1 VHAPTPTAPDD
12 APPFVLTRR
21 RINLVF
27 SALIA
32 GMLVSS
38 LDQTIVSTAMPT
50 IVGDLGGV
58 SHMAW
63 VTTAYLLASTL
74 VMPIYG
80 KFGDLWGRRNL
91 FLIAIALFTVA
102 SVGAALSTDFTWFV
116 IWRGVQGL
124 GGGGLMILSQAIIAD
139 VVPARERGKYLGP
152 LGAIFGL
159 AAVAGPLVGGFFTDH
174 AALGWR
180 WCFWINV
187 PVGIAALVIGWFAL
201 TLPRKRNT
209 EPVDYAG
216 ILTLSAATTS
226 LVFFTDFGGDRGW
239 TDGATLALMAAFA
252 VAVLAFVLVEQRAA
266 QPIIPLAL
274 FRNPTFVVATALGAA
289 IGLGMF
295 SAIAFMPTFL
305 QMASGTSAAS
315 SGLLM
320 LPMMA
325 GLFITAIG
333 SGIAT
338 TRTGRYKVFPIAG
351 VLVIAAAMLWMTTLS
366 GDTSLV
372 TICTMLFV
380 MGLGL
385 GLVMQVVVLVAQN
398 AVSPSDLGAATATNN
413 YFREVGAT
421 LGVAVFGTVF
431 TNRLAENLTGAL
443 QGNAEQA
450 VAAGIT
456 SPDSLV
462 PQAVEAAG
470 EPLRTA
476 IVDAYAGALAPVF
489 GYLLP
494 AFAVALLLALF
505 LKEIPLS
512 DVAGMVARGEAV
524 AGDDLTDPERDDDA
538 REAAPAR

>member
-1 VHAPTPTAPDD
+1 
-12 APPFVLTRR
+12 
-21 RINLVF
+21 
-27 SALIA
+27 
-32 GMLVSS
+32 
-38 LDQTIVSTAMPT
+38 
-50 IVGDLGGV
+50 
-58 SHMAW
+58 
-63 VTTAYLLASTL
+63 
-74 VMPIYG
+74 
-80 KFGDLWGRRNL
+80 
-91 FLIAIALFTVA
+91 
-102 SVGAALSTDFTWFV
+102 
-116 IWRGVQGL
+116 
-124 GGGGLMILSQAIIAD
+124 
-139 VVPARERGKYLGP
+139 
-152 LGAIFGL
+152 
-159 AAVAGPLVGGFFTDH
+159 
-174 AALGWR
+174 
-180 WCFWINV
+180 
-187 PVGIAALVIGWFAL
+187 
-201 TLPRKRNT
+201 
-209 EPVDYAG
+209 
-216 ILTLSAATTS
+216 
-226 LVFFTDFGGDRGW
+226 
-239 TDGATLALMAAFA
+239 
-252 VAVLAFVLVEQRAA
+252 
-266 QPIIPLAL
+266 
-274 FRNPTFVVATALGAA
+274 
-289 IGLGMF
+289 MF

-305 QMASGTSAAS
+305 QMSSGISAAS

-333 SGIAT
+333 SGIAM
-338 TRTGRYKVFPIAG
+338 TRTGRYKAFPIAG

-398 AVSPSDLGAATATNN
+398 AVSPRDLGTATSTNN

-443 QGNAEQA
+443 QDNAQQA

-462 PQAVEAAG
+462 PQAVAAAG

-505 LKEIPLS
+505 LREIPLS
-512 DVAGMVARGEAV
+512 DVAGLVARGEAV
-524 AGDDLTDPERDDDA
+524 AGDDVDRRDDDA
-538 REAAPAR
+538 REATPAR

>member
-1 VHAPTPTAPDD
+1 
-12 APPFVLTRR
+12 
-21 RINLVF
+21 
-27 SALIA
+27 
-32 GMLVSS
+32 
-38 LDQTIVSTAMPT
+38 
-50 IVGDLGGV
+50 
-58 SHMAW
+58 
-63 VTTAYLLASTL
+63 
-74 VMPIYG
+74 
-80 KFGDLWGRRNL
+80 
-91 FLIAIALFTVA
+91 
-102 SVGAALSTDFTWFV
+102 
-116 IWRGVQGL
+116 
-124 GGGGLMILSQAIIAD
+124 
-139 VVPARERGKYLGP
+139 
-152 LGAIFGL
+152 
-159 AAVAGPLVGGFFTDH
+159 
-174 AALGWR
+174 
-180 WCFWINV
+180 
-187 PVGIAALVIGWFAL
+187 
-201 TLPRKRNT
+201 
-209 EPVDYAG
+209 
-216 ILTLSAATTS
+216 
-226 LVFFTDFGGDRGW
+226 
-239 TDGATLALMAAFA
+239 
-252 VAVLAFVLVEQRAA
+252 
-266 QPIIPLAL
+266 
-274 FRNPTFVVATALGAA
+274 
-289 IGLGMF
+289 MF

-305 QMASGTSAAS
+305 QMASGTSAAN

-338 TRTGRYKVFPIAG
+338 TKTGRYKVFPIAG

-398 AVSPSDLGAATATNN
+398 AVSPRDLGTATSTNN

-443 QGNAEQA
+443 QDNAQQA

-470 EPLRTA
+470 EPL
-476 IVDAYAGALAPVF
+476 
-489 GYLLP
+489 LP

-505 LKEIPLS
+505 LREIPLS
-512 DVAGMVARGEAV
+512 DVAGLVARGEAV

-538 REAAPAR
+538 REATPAH